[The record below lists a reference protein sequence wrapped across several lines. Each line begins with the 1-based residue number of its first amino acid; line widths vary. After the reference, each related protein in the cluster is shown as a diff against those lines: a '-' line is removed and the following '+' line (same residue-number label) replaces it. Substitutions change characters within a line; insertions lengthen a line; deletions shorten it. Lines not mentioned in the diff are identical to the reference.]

1 MSVKHTEGPWYFD
14 GQGAIWRRPPS
25 DLYENGGEVAGD
37 RPIATVHI
45 GWHHDGAIGYPV
57 EANARLMA
65 AAPELLEAREN
76 QFDLSPLEAAE
87 QLCAVYGPAVNDPIL
102 RGNAD
107 LVSEHGS
114 LGRAA

>member
-14 GQGAIWRRPPS
+14 GHGAIWRRTPS

-65 AAPELLEAREN
+65 AAPELLEA
-76 QFDLSPLEAAE
+76 LER
-87 QLCAVYGPAVNDPIL
+87 AVTSMQDSGYPNSHVAV
-102 RGNAD
+102 
-107 LVSEHGS
+107 
-114 LGRAA
+114 RAARAAIAKARGEPC